1 MTGMLDGK
9 AALVTGGGSG
19 IGRATAIAMAREGAR
34 VAVSDLSKEGI
45 DETVALINAAG
56 GQSIAIQGDVT
67 DEADVANMVAR
78 TVSAFGRIDCA
89 FNNAGVAGRSVGP
102 PGQRIH
108 ELTQPSVA
116 KMFSVNLM
124 GVFLCLKY
132 EIAQM
137 LKQGDGGAI
146 VNTASIAGLVG
157 LATSAHYVATKHG
170 VVGLTKSAAIEYAQD
185 GIRVNCVNPGYIKTP
200 MTRETMDERYD
211 EIIAKVPVRRLGVPE
226 EIAEAVVWMCS
237 DKASFMTGA
246 SHVIDGGTPLIISS
260 QAEDSEDLYYTFADI
275 SKNLIKEEDY
285 TVDEKLKAISLTDV
299 GITKAE
305 SLLGI
310 SDIYTEK
317 GIKYVHHLETA
328 VRARALY
335 ENNKDYVVK
344 DGEVIIVDSFTGR
357 LQPGRRWSE
366 GLHQAIEAKEGVK
379 IEKETRAV
387 ASITFQNYF
396 RFYNKL

>member
-1 MTGMLDGK
+1 MAGILDGK

-19 IGRATAIAMAREGAR
+19 IGRATAIAIAREGAR
-34 VAVSDLSKEGI
+34 VAVSDLSKDGI
-45 DETVALINAAG
+45 EETVALINAAG

-108 ELTQPSVA
+108 ELTQSSVA

-137 LKQGDGGAI
+137 LKQGGGGAI

-157 LATSAHYVATKHG
+157 LATSGHYVATKHG

-200 MTRETMDERYD
+200 MTKETMDERYD

-246 SHVIDGGTPLIISS
+246 SHVVDGGYS
-260 QAEDSEDLYYTFADI
+260 AA
-275 SKNLIKEEDY
+275 
-285 TVDEKLKAISLTDV
+285 
-299 GITKAE
+299 
-305 SLLGI
+305 
-310 SDIYTEK
+310 
-317 GIKYVHHLETA
+317 
-328 VRARALY
+328 
-335 ENNKDYVVK
+335 
-344 DGEVIIVDSFTGR
+344 
-357 LQPGRRWSE
+357 
-366 GLHQAIEAKEGVK
+366 
-379 IEKETRAV
+379 
-387 ASITFQNYF
+387 
-396 RFYNKL
+396 

>member
-1 MTGMLDGK
+1 MAGILDGK

-45 DETVALINAAG
+45 EETVALINAAG

-67 DEADVANMVAR
+67 DEAEVANMVAR

-108 ELTQPSVA
+108 ELTQASVA

-137 LKQGDGGAI
+137 LKQGGGGAI

-157 LATSAHYVATKHG
+157 LATSGHYVATKHG
-170 VVGLTKSAAIEYAQD
+170 VVGLTKSAAIEYAED

-246 SHVIDGGTPLIISS
+246 SHVVDGGYS
-260 QAEDSEDLYYTFADI
+260 AA
-275 SKNLIKEEDY
+275 
-285 TVDEKLKAISLTDV
+285 
-299 GITKAE
+299 
-305 SLLGI
+305 
-310 SDIYTEK
+310 
-317 GIKYVHHLETA
+317 
-328 VRARALY
+328 
-335 ENNKDYVVK
+335 
-344 DGEVIIVDSFTGR
+344 
-357 LQPGRRWSE
+357 
-366 GLHQAIEAKEGVK
+366 
-379 IEKETRAV
+379 
-387 ASITFQNYF
+387 
-396 RFYNKL
+396 

>member
-1 MTGMLDGK
+1 MAGILDGK

-34 VAVSDLSKEGI
+34 VAVSDLSKDGI

-108 ELTQPSVA
+108 ELTQASVA

-137 LKQGDGGAI
+137 LKQGGGGAI

-157 LATSAHYVATKHG
+157 LATSGHYVATKHG

-246 SHVIDGGTPLIISS
+246 SHVVDGGYS
-260 QAEDSEDLYYTFADI
+260 AA
-275 SKNLIKEEDY
+275 
-285 TVDEKLKAISLTDV
+285 
-299 GITKAE
+299 
-305 SLLGI
+305 
-310 SDIYTEK
+310 
-317 GIKYVHHLETA
+317 
-328 VRARALY
+328 
-335 ENNKDYVVK
+335 
-344 DGEVIIVDSFTGR
+344 
-357 LQPGRRWSE
+357 
-366 GLHQAIEAKEGVK
+366 
-379 IEKETRAV
+379 
-387 ASITFQNYF
+387 
-396 RFYNKL
+396 